1 MESFSEKFRSIPNE
15 KVKLKALDT
24 AFNDGIKKK
33 KAQEALEKSRE
44 KLAVIQEKFWA
55 DDRYSL
61 LIIFQ
66 APDAAGKDGAIRHV
80 MSGLNPQGCRVYSY
94 KAPTRMEL
102 EHNYL
107 WRHYRDLPER
117 GMIGIFNRS
126 HYENVLATRVNPAF
140 LLNERLPDIDTPE
153 KADNKFWNSR
163 FEQINNFEKTLHQN
177 GCRVIKF
184 FLHLSKDEQKERLL
198 ERLNDKDKNWKFS
211 SDDLAARA
219 QWDAYHKAYEEMIE
233 KTSTDYAPWFIIPAD
248 KKYFARM
255 AISEIIIEQLEKLE
269 LRYPKGESDEMLEK
283 AKAVLLNEK

>member
-1 MESFSEKFRSIPNE
+1 MESFSEKFRSKPNE

-94 KAPTRMEL
+94 KAPTRVEL

-126 HYENVLATRVNPAF
+126 HYENVLATRVNPHF

-153 KADNKFWNSR
+153 KADIKFWNSR

-219 QWDAYHKAYEEMIE
+219 QWDEYHKAYEEMIE

-269 LRYPKGESDEMLEK
+269 LRYPNGESAEMLEK
-283 AKAVLLNEK
+283 AKVALLNEK

>member
-1 MESFSEKFRSIPNE
+1 MESFSEKFRSKPNE

-94 KAPTRMEL
+94 KAPTRAEL

-126 HYENVLATRVNPAF
+126 HYENVLVTRVNPHF

-153 KADNKFWNSR
+153 KADIKFWNSR

-219 QWDAYHKAYEEMIE
+219 QWDEYHKAYEEMIE

-269 LRYPKGESDEMLEK
+269 LRYPNGESAEMLEK
-283 AKAVLLNEK
+283 A

>member
-1 MESFSEKFRSIPNE
+1 MESFSEKFRSKPNE

-94 KAPTRMEL
+94 KAPTRVEL

-126 HYENVLATRVNPAF
+126 HYENVLVTRVNPHF

-153 KADNKFWNSR
+153 KADIKFWNSR

-219 QWDAYHKAYEEMIE
+219 QWDEYHKAYEEMIE

-269 LRYPKGESDEMLEK
+269 LRYPNGESAEMLEK
-283 AKAVLLNEK
+283 A

>member
-1 MESFSEKFRSIPNE
+1 MESFSEKFRSKPNE

-94 KAPTRMEL
+94 KAPTRVEL

-126 HYENVLATRVNPAF
+126 HYENVLVTRVNPHF

-153 KADNKFWNSR
+153 KADIKFWNSR

-219 QWDAYHKAYEEMIE
+219 QWDEYHKAYEEMIE

-269 LRYPKGESDEMLEK
+269 LRYPNGESAEMLEK
-283 AKAVLLNEK
+283 AKVALLNEK